1 MNDTGGASVD
11 LHPVATAVA
20 DDPVRLIVKPGTE
33 WSTVYGRCQDL
44 APDAFHD
51 DRLLSFWGGRWRLE
65 GLPTAAI
72 SPVDGSVLTGPPRL
86 ELVDATRAVR
96 AGLNEHRTWS
106 VAPLA
111 ERKARVSAALD
122 DLAGQRELLA
132 LLLVWETGKTWHSAM
147 FEVDRCLDGV
157 RWHVEEIDAMLAGRD
172 PLAGPVSNLASAN
185 HPMSVLL
192 HAMFVQALAG
202 NAVVAK
208 APADGGVHCLTL
220 ATALAARHGVP
231 FTLVGGNGGELSAA
245 LVQSSM
251 VGCVSFLGGRD
262 SRGQAAARL
271 VDAGKRHIL
280 EEDGLNCWGIWEFG
294 DWSGLAGHLRASF
307 AQGRQRGTAYPRY
320 VVQRSLA
327 DDFFGAYLPVARSL
341 TFGHPLAVEEPEDS
355 LPRLDFGPLISDAK
369 ATELRDCIDDA
380 VSRGSVPVYRG
391 ELADGRFL
399 PGQDTSAYLAPAAL
413 LDPPSSLLDA
423 ESFGPL
429 DTFVLVDTEAELLAA
444 MNAGDGSFVASIAC
458 DDEATA
464 QRLAAEV
471 QAFKVGIPRPR
482 SHGEGGGRSSGWWNG
497 AFSGGELLVRAVTV
511 GPPGEPHTAPI
522 PSVGPYRP
530 A

>member
-11 LHPVATAVA
+11 LCPVATAVA
-20 DDPVRLIVKPGTE
+20 DDAVRLIVKPGTE

-44 APDAFHD
+44 APEAFHD

-65 GLPTAAI
+65 GLPTTAI

-106 VAPLA
+106 LAPLA

-122 DLAGQRELLA
+122 DLAEHRELLA
-132 LLLVWETGKTWHSAM
+132 LLLIWETGKTWRSATI
-147 FEVDRCLDGV
+147 EVDLCIDGV
-157 RWHVEEIDAMLAGRD
+157 RWHVDEIDAMLAGRD
-172 PLAGPVSNLASAN
+172 PLSGPVSNIASGN
-185 HPMSVLL
+185 RPMSVLL

-231 FTLVGGNGGELSAA
+231 FTLVGGNGSELSAA

-251 VGCVSFLGGRD
+251 VGCVSFLGGR
-262 SRGQAAARL
+262 GTGGEAAARL
-271 VDAGKRHIL
+271 VDSGRRHIL
-280 EEDGLNCWGIWEFG
+280 EQEGLNCWGVWEFG

-307 AQGRQRGTAYPRY
+307 EHGRHRGTAYPRY
-320 VVQRSLA
+320 VIQRSLA
-327 DDFFGAYLPVARSL
+327 DDFFAAYLPVVRSL
-341 TFGHPLAVEEPEDS
+341 TFGHPLAVEEPEDP
-355 LPRLDFGPLISDAK
+355 LPRLDFGPLISEAK
-369 ATELRDCIDDA
+369 ATELREGIDDA
-380 VSRGSVPVYRG
+380 VSRGGVPVYRG
-391 ELADGRFL
+391 ELANGRFL
-399 PGQDTSAYLAPAAL
+399 PGQDTSAYLAPAAI
-413 LDPPSSLLDA
+413 LDGSPPLDA
-423 ESFGPL
+423 EPFGPV

-444 MNAGDGSFVASIAC
+444 MNAGDGSFAASIAC

-464 QRLAAEV
+464 QRLAGSVE
-471 QAFKVGIPRPR
+471 AFKVSINRPR
-482 SHGEGGGRSSGWWNG
+482 SHGEGAEHFSASWNG
-497 AFSGGELLVRAVTV
+497 AFAGGELLVRAVTV
-511 GPPGEPHTAPI
+511 GPPGENHDI
-522 PSVGPYRP
+522 PSGVPYPP